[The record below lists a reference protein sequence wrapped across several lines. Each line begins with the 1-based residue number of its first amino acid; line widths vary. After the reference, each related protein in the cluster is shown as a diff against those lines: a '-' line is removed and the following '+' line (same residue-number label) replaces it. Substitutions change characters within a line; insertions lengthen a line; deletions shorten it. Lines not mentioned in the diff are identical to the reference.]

1 MERFGINGKTGRP
14 NFTIK
19 RSLLR
24 FNIERTPQK
33 AKAKLHVDW
42 VGSHDM
48 SWVHNS
54 EQGKR
59 ATDANVNVSFV
70 ACVLSFCLWIG
81 CQSLAHIQ
89 NQFNNIT
96 IQILC
101 FTYLRTICVYIY
113 IYSIYIHNRNCILGR
128 GVYSSNAGR

>member
-1 MERFGINGKTGRP
+1 
-14 NFTIK
+14 
-19 RSLLR
+19 
-24 FNIERTPQK
+24 
-33 AKAKLHVDW
+33 
-42 VGSHDM
+42 M

-113 IYSIYIHNRNCILGR
+113 IYTVYIYITATVSLVEVCIRPTQADESVLTSEFVDMTLGR
-128 GVYSSNAGR
+128 RSSFATHGRTCY